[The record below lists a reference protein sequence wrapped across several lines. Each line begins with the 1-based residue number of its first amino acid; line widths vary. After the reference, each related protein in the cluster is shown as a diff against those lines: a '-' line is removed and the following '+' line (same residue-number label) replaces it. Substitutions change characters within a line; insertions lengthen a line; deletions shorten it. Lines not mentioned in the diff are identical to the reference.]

1 MNLAW
6 SCQRHLFVILAEDGA
21 TDEVV
26 GRFCLDRRR
35 GRRSREVLRLL
46 LLQQSRDF
54 QPVHS
59 VRGLSEPVHGK
70 WPFMPMKDL
79 CKAYWLV
86 VPKEFLVVPQ
96 MSKAWVDMNTSGL
109 YCEVLETR
117 VTLQLSGLIIMPVV
131 HNTTWLMSRTSLLC
145 SNWKWDPW
153 TQFSLNICETNK
165 WLNEHSHF
173 AETQCLW
180 LLTLNLPEYCSTDG

>member
-6 SCQRHLFVILAEDGA
+6 SSWRVLLGLYSCFEILAEDGA

-79 CKAYWLV
+79 FVK
-86 VPKEFLVVPQ
+86 PI
-96 MSKAWVDMNTSGL
+96 D
-109 YCEVLETR
+109 
-117 VTLQLSGLIIMPVV
+117 
-131 HNTTWLMSRTSLLC
+131 
-145 SNWKWDPW
+145 
-153 TQFSLNICETNK
+153 
-165 WLNEHSHF
+165 
-173 AETQCLW
+173 
-180 LLTLNLPEYCSTDG
+180 